1 MSPLICIEKTE
12 GIAIVR
18 VNRPKHFNALSRE
31 TIDQLD
37 AVLDSVR
44 QDSSIRALILT
55 GEKNFAAGADIGDM
69 THLTPLEAQAF
80 LFADTFRKLELLP
93 IPTIAAICGY
103 ALGGGLEMA
112 LACDVR
118 IASEDAQMGLPEI
131 SLGIMPGAGGTVRL
145 PKLVGI
151 GKAKELIFSGR
162 KITAA
167 EAYQCGLVQQVV
179 APADLMTIVNELA
192 KKLARQSA
200 TALMSAKTM
209 LNYSAEMP
217 PDAAFKME
225 AGYWSGLFGTP
236 DQIEGMQ
243 AFIEKR
249 KPRFNVKK

>member
-1 MSPLICIEKTE
+1 VSSLVELERAE

-18 VNRPKHFNALSRE
+18 INRPNQYNALNRE
-31 TIDQLD
+31 TVDQLD
-37 AVLDSVR
+37 AILESVR
-44 QDSSIRALILT
+44 QDNTIRALILT

-69 THLTPLEAQAF
+69 THLTSQDALAF

-93 IPTIAAICGY
+93 MPTIAAICGY

-112 LACDVR
+112 LACDIR
-118 IASEDAQMGLPEI
+118 IAAEDAQMGLPEI

-167 EAYQCGLVQQVV
+167 EACQCGLVQQVV
-179 APADLMTIVNELA
+179 APADLMTVANELA
-192 KKLARQSA
+192 KKLARQSK

-209 LNYSAEMP
+209 LNFSAEMP

-225 AGYWSGLFGTP
+225 AGYWSGLFGTA

-249 KPRFNVKK
+249 KPQFNVQK

>member
-1 MSPLICIEKTE
+1 MDSLVLVEYAE
-12 GIAIVR
+12 GIATIR
-18 VNRPKHFNALSRE
+18 VNRPRQYNALSRD
-31 TIDQLD
+31 TVDQLD
-37 AVLDSVR
+37 AILEAIR
-44 QDSSIRALILT
+44 QDTSIRALILT

-112 LACDVR
+112 LACDIR
-118 IASEDAQMGLPEI
+118 IAAEDAQLGLPEI
-131 SLGIMPGAGGTVRL
+131 TLGIMPGAGGTVRL
-145 PKLVGI
+145 PKLIGI

-162 KITAA
+162 KIGAA

-179 APADLMTIVNELA
+179 AAAELMPTACELA
-192 KKLARQSA
+192 KKMARQST
-200 TALMSAKTM
+200 TAMQSAKTM
-209 LNYSAEMP
+209 LSFSADMP
-217 PDAAFKME
+217 QEAAFKME
-225 AGYWSGLFGTP
+225 AGYWSGLFGTA

-249 KPRFNVKK
+249 KPKFNTQK

>member
-1 MSPLICIEKTE
+1 MSSLISIEKTE
-12 GIAIVR
+12 AIAIVR
-18 VNRPKHFNALSRE
+18 VNRPKQYNALNRE

-37 AVLDSVR
+37 AVLESVR
-44 QDSSIRALILT
+44 QDSSTRALILT

-69 THLTPLEAQAF
+69 THLTPQEAQAF

-112 LACDVR
+112 LACDIR

-162 KITAA
+162 KIAAA
-167 EAYQCGLVQQVV
+167 EAFQCGLVQQVV
-179 APADLMTIVNELA
+179 APEALMSAACELA
-192 KKLARQSA
+192 KKLARQSM

-209 LNYSAEMP
+209 LNFSADMP
-217 PDAAFKME
+217 PEAAFKME
-225 AGYWSGLFGTP
+225 AGYWSGLFGSP
-236 DQIEGMQ
+236 DQVEGMQ

-249 KPRFNVKK
+249 KPKFNMQK